1 MTAFAADHDHDSAH
15 DHDHDHDDES
25 VPVADPGVRPGLAAR
40 VLLLGIRLYQAVRAG
55 RPSPCRY
62 FPTCSAY
69 GHEAIERHGALRGSW
84 LTARR
89 LSRCHPW
96 GGSGFDPVPD

>member
-1 MTAFAADHDHDSAH
+1 MTACAH
-15 DHDHDHDDES
+15 DHDVALQAEES
-25 VPVADPGVRPGLAAR
+25 VPPPLSPPGRGAR
-40 VLLLGIRLYQAVRAG
+40 MLLGAIHLYQAVRAG
-55 RPSPCRY
+55 RPSPCRF
-62 FPTCSAY
+62 FPSCSAY
-69 GHEAIERHGALRGSW
+69 GHEAIERHGALRGTW